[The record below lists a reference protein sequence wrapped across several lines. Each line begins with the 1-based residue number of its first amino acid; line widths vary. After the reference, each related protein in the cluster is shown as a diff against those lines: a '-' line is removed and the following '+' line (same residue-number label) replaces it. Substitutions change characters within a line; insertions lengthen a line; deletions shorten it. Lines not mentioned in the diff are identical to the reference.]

1 MLGSSLVTRSRVSV
15 WDGPGVLANRNA
27 AITDDMRTGVWMFR
41 DDRIRVQPLQQP
53 SCKEDVEQRM
63 VDQPLQ
69 PALGGVGE
77 PQTDSKET
85 HNSKALNFAHTAPK
99 SKGRAWSPSSR
110 SPGCRLYRL
119 YHTFFLFCSIM
130 FYSSVVLV
138 LDQ

>member
-41 DDRIRVQPLQQP
+41 DDGIRVQPLQQP

-69 PALGGVGE
+69 PALGGVGGTTDRFQRNPQLQSPELCPHSPKIERKSLE
-77 PQTDSKET
+77 PFKPKPWVQ
-85 HNSKALNFAHTAPK
+85 ALPTLSYFLSVLFYNVLLKCCA
-99 SKGRAWSPSSR
+99 R
-110 SPGCRLYRL
+110 S
-119 YHTFFLFCSIM
+119 
-130 FYSSVVLV
+130 
-138 LDQ
+138 